1 MTHYPF
7 FARYCEI
14 REVVLILETNG
25 KVLPLRGGTPLNRNP
40 WLSPRRWVVLVTAVV
55 VVYFIFTAASN
66 TLQAIQVGQEEESL
80 RQEVDGLAEWHT
92 RLTALRDYWKSDEYI
107 EFVARR
113 ELGLVR
119 PGELGI
125 VVISAVTPTPP
136 LEPPK
141 PVWEAL
147 SGE

>member
-1 MTHYPF
+1 M
-7 FARYCEI
+7 
-14 REVVLILETNG
+14 ILA
-25 KVLPLRGGTPLNRNP
+25 
-40 WLSPRRWVVLVTAVV
+40 TAVM

-66 TLQAIQVGQEEESL
+66 TLQAIQIGQDESSL
-80 RQEVDGLAEWHT
+80 RQEVDGLAQ
-92 RLTALRDYWKSDEYI
+92 RYDQLTALRDYWKSDEYI
-107 EFVARR
+107 EWVARR

-136 LEPPK
+136 AEPPQ

-147 SGE
+147 SGD

>member
-1 MTHYPF
+1 MSG
-7 FARYCEI
+7 
-14 REVVLILETNG
+14 NS
-25 KVLPLRGGTPLNRNP
+25 
-40 WLSPRRWVVLVTAVV
+40 WLSSRRWVILVTAVV

-66 TLQAIQVGQEEESL
+66 TLQAIQIGQEEESL

-107 EFVARR
+107 ELVARR

-125 VVISAVTPTPP
+125 VVTSAVTPTPP
-136 LEPPK
+136 AEPPK

>member
-1 MTHYPF
+1 
-7 FARYCEI
+7 
-14 REVVLILETNG
+14 VILA
-25 KVLPLRGGTPLNRNP
+25 
-40 WLSPRRWVVLVTAVV
+40 TAVM

-66 TLQAIQVGQEEESL
+66 TLQAIQIDQDESNL
-80 RQEVDGLAEWHT
+80 RQEVDDLAQ
-92 RLTALRDYWKSDEYI
+92 RYDQLIALRDYWKSDEYI
-107 EFVARR
+107 EWVARR

-136 LEPPK
+136 AEPPQ

>member
-1 MTHYPF
+1 MS
-7 FARYCEI
+7 RS
-14 REVVLILETNG
+14 
-25 KVLPLRGGTPLNRNP
+25 P
-40 WLSPRRWVVLVTAVV
+40 WLSSRRWVILVTAVI

-66 TLQAIQVGQEEESL
+66 TLQAIQIGQDESNL
-80 RQEVDGLAEWHT
+80 RQEVDGLAQ
-92 RLTALRDYWKSDEYI
+92 RYDQLIALRDYWKSDEYI
-107 EFVARR
+107 EWVARS

-136 LEPPK
+136 AEPPQ

-147 SGE
+147 SGD

>member
-1 MTHYPF
+1 MLP
-7 FARYCEI
+7 
-14 REVVLILETNG
+14 LEADG
-25 KVLPLRGGTPLNRNP
+25 KVLPLRGGAPLSRSP
-40 WLSPRRWVVLVTAVV
+40 WLSPRRWVILATAVMV
-55 VVYFIFTAASN
+55 AYFLFTAASN
-66 TLQAIQVGQEEESL
+66 TLQAIQIGEDESRL
-80 RQEVDGLAEWHT
+80 RQEVDGLAERYD

-107 EFVARR
+107 ESVARR

-136 LEPPK
+136 AEPPQ

>member
-1 MTHYPF
+1 M
-7 FARYCEI
+7 
-14 REVVLILETNG
+14 
-25 KVLPLRGGTPLNRNP
+25 
-40 WLSPRRWVVLVTAVV
+40 

-66 TLQAIQVGQEEESL
+66 TLQAIQIGEDESNL
-80 RQEVDGLAEWHT
+80 RQEVDGLAQRHDQ
-92 RLTALRDYWKSDEYI
+92 LIALRDYWKSDEYI
-107 EFVARR
+107 EWVARR

-136 LEPPK
+136 AEPPE

>member
-1 MTHYPF
+1 
-7 FARYCEI
+7 
-14 REVVLILETNG
+14 
-25 KVLPLRGGTPLNRNP
+25 
-40 WLSPRRWVVLVTAVV
+40 VV

-66 TLQAIQVGQEEESL
+66 TLQAIQIDQDESHL
-80 RQEVDGLAEWHT
+80 RQEVDGLHE
-92 RLTALRDYWKSDEYI
+92 RFDQLTALREYWGSDEYI
-107 EFVARR
+107 EWVARR

-125 VVISAVTPTPP
+125 IVISAVTPTPP
-136 LEPPK
+136 AEQPQ

>member
-1 MTHYPF
+1 V
-7 FARYCEI
+7 I
-14 REVVLILETNG
+14 
-25 KVLPLRGGTPLNRNP
+25 
-40 WLSPRRWVVLVTAVV
+40 LVTAVV
-55 VVYFIFTAASN
+55 AVYFIFTAASN
-66 TLQAIQVGQEEESL
+66 TLQAIQTGQEEERL
-80 RQEVDGLAEWHT
+80 RQDVDGLAEQYN
-92 RLTALRDYWKSDEYI
+92 RLTALGEYWKSDEYI
-107 EFVARR
+107 ELVARR

-136 LEPPK
+136 AEPPK

>member
-1 MTHYPF
+1 
-7 FARYCEI
+7 
-14 REVVLILETNG
+14 VLTLATDG
-25 KVLPLRGGTPLNRNP
+25 KVLPPWGGTPLNSSR
-40 WLSPRRWVVLVTAVV
+40 WLSPKRWIILLTAVV
-55 VVYFIFTAASN
+55 AVYFIFTAASN
-66 TLQAIQVGQEEESL
+66 TLQAIQVGQEEERL
-80 RQEVDGLAEWHT
+80 RQEVDGLAEWHN

-107 EFVARR
+107 ELVARR

-136 LEPPK
+136 AEPPK

>member
-1 MTHYPF
+1 M
-7 FARYCEI
+7 
-14 REVVLILETNG
+14 
-25 KVLPLRGGTPLNRNP
+25 
-40 WLSPRRWVVLVTAVV
+40 
-55 VVYFIFTAASN
+55 VVYFIFTTASN
-66 TLQAIQVGQEEESL
+66 TLQAIQIGQDESNL
-80 RQEVDGLAEWHT
+80 RQEVDGLAQ
-92 RLTALRDYWKSDEYI
+92 RFDQLTALRDYWKSDEYI
-107 EFVARR
+107 EWVARS

-136 LEPPK
+136 AKPPQ

>member
-1 MTHYPF
+1 MV
-7 FARYCEI
+7 A
-14 REVVLILETNG
+14 
-25 KVLPLRGGTPLNRNP
+25 
-40 WLSPRRWVVLVTAVV
+40 
-55 VVYFIFTAASN
+55 YFLFTAASN
-66 TLQAIQVGQEEESL
+66 TLQAIQIGEDESRL
-80 RQEVDGLAEWHT
+80 RQEVDGLAERYD

-107 EFVARR
+107 ESVARR

-136 LEPPK
+136 AEPPQ